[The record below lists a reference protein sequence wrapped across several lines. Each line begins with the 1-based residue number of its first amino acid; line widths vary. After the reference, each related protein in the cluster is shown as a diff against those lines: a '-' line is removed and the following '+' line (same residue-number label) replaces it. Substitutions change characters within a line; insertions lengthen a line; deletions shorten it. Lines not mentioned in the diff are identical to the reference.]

1 MFPSLIATD
10 LTPCSLKN
18 SRISRWIFGLV
29 VTSVATH
36 RLMITLE
43 CSAVNTAAA
52 ILVVV
57 FVVGTV
63 ESHGAHRVL
72 HGFLSP

>member
-18 SRISRWIFGLV
+18 SMVSRWIFGLV

-36 RLMITLE
+36 RLMIALEFFAVKTL
-43 CSAVNTAAA
+43 AA
-52 ILVVV
+52 ILV
-57 FVVGTV
+57 
-63 ESHGAHRVL
+63 
-72 HGFLSP
+72 